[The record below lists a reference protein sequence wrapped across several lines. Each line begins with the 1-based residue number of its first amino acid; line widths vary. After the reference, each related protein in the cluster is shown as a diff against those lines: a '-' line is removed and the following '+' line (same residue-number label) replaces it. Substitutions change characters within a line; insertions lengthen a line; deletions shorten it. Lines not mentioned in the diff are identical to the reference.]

1 MEACRSPVGL
11 FRISAIGYN
20 RTASMPDSRFPSLV
34 SLACHDLRTP
44 LATVYGFARTLTRAG
59 ELDPRSARFVAM
71 IEEASEQMTELLDE
85 LGTAARIESGRWEP
99 VFGSVNTLDLAR
111 AEDERI
117 AVDGDGE
124 LVDTDV
130 GAVRRSL
137 AAFALAAIRHGRV
150 EHVAWRVAG
159 RSFELSPVREAAAAV
174 VTGAELKDLGA
185 LVGRLVIEELGGAVE
200 LDGET
205 LRVRL

>member
-1 MEACRSPVGL
+1 
-11 FRISAIGYN
+11 
-20 RTASMPDSRFPSLV
+20 MPDSRFPSLV

-71 IEEASEQMTELLDE
+71 IEEASEQMT
-85 LGTAARIESGRWEP
+85 ESGRWEP